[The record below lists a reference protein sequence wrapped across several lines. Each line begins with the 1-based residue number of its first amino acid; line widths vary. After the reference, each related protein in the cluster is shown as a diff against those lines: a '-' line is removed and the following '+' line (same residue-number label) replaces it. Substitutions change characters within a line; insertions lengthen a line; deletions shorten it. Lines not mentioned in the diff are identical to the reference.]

1 MGAEWPERVGSAL
14 DALAGQFANIDWE
27 YQEIAGKPGQSTTE
41 QTFGWRTSEDEEVA
55 VCVFRGRNIHERF
68 HRQSYFFFNFAY
80 QGDYDALSGDRYNR
94 ITVREGEL
102 YVSQP
107 FAGYALRGNP
117 ERECTILGILVRVE
131 TFVREFLPSLSVDAD
146 LLEFYLAP
154 TKDSFA
160 ESFHHLHPSPSSGVK
175 QLLEAMAV
183 EYASGAPQSQQVLKS
198 LALALAQMT
207 VRQLRAERPKGGGDP
222 DIVDRMVSRIRAR
235 LGNITLEGIADE
247 FGYHPNYVSALISKK
262 TGKTF
267 REQQID
273 ARMTAANMLLERS
286 ELSVQAVSQLVGYAS
301 TSSFYKEYRSRFGA
315 APRQRA

>member
-1 MGAEWPERVGSAL
+1 M
-14 DALAGQFANIDWE
+14 
-27 YQEIAGKPGQSTTE
+27 
-41 QTFGWRTSEDEEVA
+41 
-55 VCVFRGRNIHERF
+55 
-68 HRQSYFFFNFAY
+68 
-80 QGDYDALSGDRYNR
+80 
-94 ITVREGEL
+94 
-102 YVSQP
+102 
-107 FAGYALRGNP
+107 
-117 ERECTILGILVRVE
+117 
-131 TFVREFLPSLSVDAD
+131 DAD

-160 ESFHHLHPSPSSGVK
+160 ESFHHLHPGPSSRVR

-183 EYASGAPQSQQVLKS
+183 EYASGAPQSQQMLKS
-198 LALALAQMT
+198 LALALAQMA
-207 VRQLRAERPKGGGDP
+207 VRQLRAERTKEGGDP

-247 FGYHPNYVSALISKK
+247 FGYHPNYVSSLIRKK

-273 ARMTAANMLLERS
+273 ARMAAANMLLERS

-301 TSSFYKEYRSRFGA
+301 TSSFYKEYRHRFGA